1 MGKKAKP
8 YRPKD
13 INQLAKY
20 LVDLSTGAIEE
31 KEEKVE
37 TVRLMPPAKKKE
49 KKTDSVP

>member
-1 MGKKAKP
+1 MAKQSKP

-20 LVDLSTGAIEE
+20 LVDLSTGIIEE

-37 TVRLMPPAKKKE
+37 TVRLAPVDKKKG
-49 KKTDSVP
+49 KQS